1 MPFDFKRLRKSSQG
15 DQGVALEDPTKK
27 TFSFSRL
34 HRAIEAG
41 GLGGSFS
48 LEKSR
53 TGVGDA
59 FRGGLK
65 HGVLSP
71 FSVIGVD
78 PGEQRLDTGL
88 EKVANFLGEFAGFG
102 ISFIPFVS
110 GAGMVLRGVGL
121 ASRARN
127 LGRTIPALQEAIKT
141 ARATG
146 RMTLIPGLSADLSQA
161 VKSKAFYEFTRNT
174 LAGSAQFAGTSEE
187 LAEVPLHLVEG
198 AAFGAGIEALFLA
211 RAIRS
216 RKGLLEPGTS
226 LVAPVRLADEVD
238 VTPTPNDSPGVAVVK
253 YENLFPEQFDEVFYW
268 TVHPNPEPERISS
281 PIGLLAPE
289 PTIAGLLAPP
299 KKVTRNT
306 QLEIQERIAINEA
319 RVEAAK
325 QTKNV
330 STIDPSV
337 IQIKTALQ
345 QEHVA
350 TAKYVEIGKAEVEQ
364 IKQAAS
370 AQGKAKRA
378 AGIRIKKTGQG
389 AFLANDNTL
398 ITATK
403 VSPKGNPVGPFSLV
417 REGRVVH
424 TASSVPKSRK
434 WIKENPVGIEEPTKI
449 PEPTFESGL
458 TLAQER
464 RSSLERQAKKG
475 DEGAQRSLA
484 ALDEPDFIDLSEPK
498 LPDFVDEDELAKID
512 LMESGLEPQVVTRAV
527 GDKTDV
533 IMHNPLDPAEKLTE
547 KQLAQWRSTGFMEG
561 EIVIHKNRRL
571 QVIEPEGDNLL
582 TVIDPFSRVPLAF
595 KVNTGDVA
603 STFEVAVK
611 APKGKTILDRDMIHS
626 QVEGLKSTK
635 QFFAVADPDSGLVYH
650 GYADLAG
657 TQPVEIDLKLSRR
670 PPTEKAPDG
679 STPKS
684 EFTRLFNKARAEG
697 APFVLAKSHGR
708 TKTIH
713 VFDQEKINF
722 IYPPGGQFSPSVA
735 NHPSQLRGI
744 GEDLIVGDRANPPAG
759 PALGGPLNS
768 AEIIRDTSDVVN
780 SIQIRNFAPSTN
792 AHTTLALQ
800 QAGFPEKEITRILD
814 EVQIV
819 KDRSIK
825 ELADEEYKIMETEG
839 YLLSGGCE

>member
-1 MPFDFKRLRKSSQG
+1 MAFEFKNLRRLAQQG
-15 DQGVALEDPTKK
+15 DQVVEDPEEKRSFV
-27 TFSFSRL
+27 FSNLR
-34 HRAIEAG
+34 RAVEAG
-41 GLGGSFS
+41 EFGGSFS
-48 LEKSR
+48 IEKSK
-53 TGVGDA
+53 TGLGDA
-59 FRGGLK
+59 FRGGVK
-65 HGVLSP
+65 HGLLAP
-71 FSVIGVD
+71 FSVLGVD
-78 PGEQRLDTGL
+78 PGEQKLDTGL
-88 EKVANFLGEFAGFG
+88 EKVVNFLGEFTGFG

-127 LGRTIPALQEAIKT
+127 LGRTVPALQEAIKA

-146 RMTLIPGLSADLSQA
+146 RTSLIPGLSADLSQA

-187 LAEVPLHLVEG
+187 LEEVPRNLIEG

-238 VTPTPNDSPGVAVVK
+238 VMPTPNDSPGVAVVK
-253 YENLFPEQFDEVFYW
+253 YENLFPDQFDEVFYW
-268 TVHPNPEPERISS
+268 TVHPNQAPERISS
-281 PIGLLAPE
+281 PLGLIAPE
-289 PTIAGLLAPP
+289 PTVKGLLAPP
-299 KKVTRNT
+299 KGMTRNT
-306 QLEIQERIAINEA
+306 QIEIQQRIEFAETRA
-319 RVEAAK
+319 EVVKKAK
-325 QTKNV
+325 GVSKKEPSIVQTKA
-330 STIDPSV
+330 
-337 IQIKTALQ
+337 ALQ
-345 QEHVA
+345 EEHVA
-350 TAKYVEIGKAEVEQ
+350 TAKYVELDKTEVDQ
-364 IKQAAS
+364 VKQAAS
-370 AQGKAKRA
+370 AQGIEKRA
-378 AGIRIKKTGQG
+378 AGTRIKKTGQG
-389 AFLANDNTL
+389 AFVANDDTL

-403 VSPKGNPVGPFSLV
+403 VSQKGNPVGPFFLS

-424 TASSVPKSRK
+424 TASSVPKARK
-434 WIKENPVGIEEPTKI
+434 WIKDNPVGIEEPTKI

-458 TLAQER
+458 TLVQER
-464 RSSLERQAKKG
+464 RASLERQAVQG
-475 DEGAQRSLA
+475 DESAQRSLA

-512 LMESGLEPQVVTRAV
+512 LMEAGLEPQVVTRSV

-547 KQLAQWRSTGFMEG
+547 KQLAQWRRTGFMEG
-561 EIVIHKNRRL
+561 ELVIHKNRRL

-611 APKGKTILDRDMIHS
+611 APKGKTVLDRDMIHR
-626 QVEGLKSTK
+626 QVEGLRSTK
-635 QFFAVADPDSGLVYH
+635 PFFSVADPDSGLVYH
-650 GYADLAG
+650 GYVDMTG
-657 TQPVEIDLKLSRR
+657 TQPIEIDLKLSRR

-684 EFTRLFNKARAEG
+684 EFTRLFNKARADG

-713 VFDQEKINF
+713 VFDQDKINF
-722 IYPPGGQFSPSVA
+722 IYPPGGQYSPTVA

-744 GEDLIVGDRANPPAG
+744 GEDLIIGDRANPPSG
-759 PALGGPLNS
+759 PALGGPLNR
-768 AEIIRDTSDVVN
+768 AEIMRDPNDPAR
-780 SIQIRNFAPSTN
+780 SIQIRNFTPSTN

-819 KDRSIK
+819 QDRSIK
-825 ELADEEYKIMETEG
+825 ELAGDEFKAMEAEG

>member
-1 MPFDFKRLRKSSQG
+1 MAFEFKNLRRLAQEG
-15 DQGVALEDPTKK
+15 DQVVEDPDKKK
-27 TFSFSRL
+27 TFAFSNL
-34 HRAIEAG
+34 HRAIETG
-41 GLGGSFS
+41 GFGGSFS
-48 LEKSR
+48 LEKSK
-53 TGVGDA
+53 TGLGDA
-59 FRGGLK
+59 FRGGVK
-65 HGVLSP
+65 HGVLAP
-71 FSVIGVD
+71 FTVLGVD

-88 EKVANFLGEFAGFG
+88 EKVVNFLGEFAGFG

-127 LGRTIPALQEAIKT
+127 LGRTIPALQEAIQA

-146 RMTLIPGLSADLSQA
+146 RTSLIPGLSADLSQA
-161 VKSKAFYEFTRNT
+161 VKSKSFYEFTRNT
-174 LAGSAQFAGTSEE
+174 LAGAAQFAGTSEE
-187 LAEVPLHLVEG
+187 LKEVPRNLIEG

-238 VTPTPNDSPGVAVVK
+238 VMPTSNDSPGVALVK
-253 YENLFPEQFDEVFYW
+253 YENLFPDQFDPSFYY
-268 TVHPNPEPERISS
+268 TIFPNSEPKRITGLLGLMEPESNIK
-281 PIGLLAPE
+281 GLLD
-289 PTIAGLLAPP
+289 PP
-299 KKVTRNT
+299 KKTTRGS
-306 QLEIQERIAINEA
+306 QIEILERIELQEA
-319 RVEAAK
+319 KVEAAK
-325 QTKNV
+325 EAKNV
-330 STIDPSV
+330 SVKERSI
-337 IQIKTALQ
+337 IQIKAALQ
-345 QEHVA
+345 EEHVA
-350 TAKYVEIGKAEVEQ
+350 TAKYVELDKVDVEQ
-364 IKQAAS
+364 VKQAAN
-370 AQGKAKRA
+370 AQGATKRT
-378 AGIRIKKTGQG
+378 AGIRIKKTGKA
-389 AFLANDNTL
+389 AFLANDDTL

-403 VSPKGNPVGPFSLV
+403 VSPKGNPVGPFTLI

-424 TASSVPKSRK
+424 TASSVQKSRK
-434 WIKENPVGIEEPTKI
+434 WIKDNPVGIEEPVKI

-464 RSSLERQAKKG
+464 RASLERQARQG
-475 DEGAQRSLA
+475 DESAQRSLA

-498 LPDFVDEDELAKID
+498 LPDFVAEDELAKID
-512 LMESGLEPQVVTRAV
+512 LMEAGLEPQVVTRAV

-533 IMHNPLDPAEKLTE
+533 IMHNPLDPAEKLTGN
-547 KQLAQWRSTGFMEG
+547 QLAQWRNTGFMEG
-561 EIVIHKNRRL
+561 EVVIHKNRRL
-571 QVIEPEGDNLL
+571 QVIESKGDNLL
-582 TVIDPFSRVPLAF
+582 TVIDPFSRVPIAF

-611 APKGKTILDRDMIHS
+611 APKGKTVLDRDMIHR
-626 QVEGLKSTK
+626 QIEGLRSTK
-635 QFFAVADPDSGLVYH
+635 PFFSVADPNSGLVYH
-650 GYADLAG
+650 GYADMTG
-657 TQPVEIDLKLSRR
+657 TQPVEIDLKLSKR

-713 VFDQEKINF
+713 VFDQDKINF
-722 IYPPGGQFSPSVA
+722 IYPPGGQYSPSVA

-744 GEDLIVGDRANPPAG
+744 GEDLVVGDRANPPSG
-759 PALGGPLNS
+759 PALGGPLNR
-768 AEIIRDTSDVVN
+768 AEIQISDKTNLV
-780 SIQIRNFAPSTN
+780 QIRNFTPSTN

-814 EVQIV
+814 EVQI
-819 KDRSIK
+819 KQDRSIK
-825 ELADEEYKIMETEG
+825 ELAGDEFKAMEAEG

>member
-1 MPFDFKRLRKSSQG
+1 MPFEFKNLERLAQQG
-15 DQGVALEDPTKK
+15 DQVVEDPEQNR
-27 TFSFSRL
+27 TFSFSNL
-34 HRAIEAG
+34 QRAIELG
-41 GLGGSFS
+41 ELGGTFS
-48 LEKSR
+48 LEKR
-53 TGVGDA
+53 ETGLGDA

-65 HGVLSP
+65 HGVLAP
-71 FSVIGVD
+71 FSVLGVD
-78 PGEQRLDTGL
+78 PGEQRLDTGG
-88 EKVANFLGEFAGFG
+88 EKVVNFLGEFVGFG

-127 LGRTIPALQEAIKT
+127 IGRTIPVLQEAIKT

-146 RMTLIPGLSADLSQA
+146 TTSLIPGLSAELSQA
-161 VKSKAFYEFTRNT
+161 VKAKAFYEFTRNT
-174 LAGSAQFAGTSEE
+174 LAGAAQFAGTSEE
-187 LAEVPLHLVEG
+187 LEEVPRNLIEG

-226 LVAPVRLADEVD
+226 LVAPVKLADEVD

-253 YENLFPEQFDEVFYW
+253 YKNLFPDQFAPSFYY
-268 TVHPNPEPERISS
+268 TIYPNPEPQRIT
-281 PIGLLAPE
+281 GLLGLMEPE
-289 PTIAGLLAPP
+289 SNVKGLLAPP
-299 KKVTRNT
+299 KKMTRGS
-306 QLEIQERIAINEA
+306 QIEILERIEIQEAK
-319 RVEAAK
+319 VEAAK
-325 QTKNV
+325 EAKNV
-330 STIDPSV
+330 AVKERSI
-337 IQIKTALQ
+337 IQIKAALQ
-345 QEHVA
+345 EEHVA
-350 TAKYVEIGKAEVEQ
+350 TAKYVELDKTEVEQ

-370 AQGKAKRA
+370 AQGVAKRT
-378 AGIRIKKTGQG
+378 AGIRIKKTGKA
-389 AFLANDNTL
+389 AFLATDDTL

-403 VSPKGNPVGPFSLV
+403 VSPKGNPVGPFTLI

-434 WIKENPVGIEEPTKI
+434 WIKENPVGVVETVR

-464 RSSLERQAKKG
+464 RASLERQAIKG
-475 DEGAQRSLA
+475 NVSAQRSLA
-484 ALDEPDFIDLSEPK
+484 ALDEPDFVDLSEVE
-498 LPDFVDEDELAKID
+498 LPSFVDKDELAKID
-512 LMESGLEPQVVTRAV
+512 LMEAGLEPQVVTRSV

-533 IMHNPLDPAEKLTE
+533 IMHNPLDPAEKLTG
-547 KQLAQWRSTGFMEG
+547 KQLTQWRSTGFMEG

-571 QVIEPEGDNLL
+571 QVIESQGDNLL
-582 TVIDPFSRVPLAF
+582 TVIDPFSRVPIAF

-611 APKGKTILDRDMIHS
+611 APKGKTVLDRDMIHR
-626 QVEGLKSTK
+626 QVESLRSTK
-635 QFFAVADPDSGLVYH
+635 TFFSVADPDSGLVYH
-650 GYADLAG
+650 GYADMTGAN
-657 TQPVEIDLKLSRR
+657 VVDIDLKLSKR
-670 PPTEKAPDG
+670 PPTDKAPDG

-684 EFTRLFNKARAEG
+684 EYTRLFNKARAEG
-697 APFVLAKSHGR
+697 ADFVRAMSHGR

-713 VFDQEKINF
+713 IFNQEKAHF
-722 IYPPGGQFSPSVA
+722 MYPPGGQYSPTVA

-744 GEDLIVGDRANPPAG
+744 GEDLVVGDKANPPSG
-759 PALGGPLNS
+759 PALGGPLNR
-768 AEIIRDTSDVVN
+768 AEIMRNPKDQ
-780 SIQIRNFAPSTN
+780 SIHIRNFTPSTN

-819 KDRSIK
+819 NDRSIK
-825 ELADEEYKIMETEG
+825 ELAGDEFKAMEAEG